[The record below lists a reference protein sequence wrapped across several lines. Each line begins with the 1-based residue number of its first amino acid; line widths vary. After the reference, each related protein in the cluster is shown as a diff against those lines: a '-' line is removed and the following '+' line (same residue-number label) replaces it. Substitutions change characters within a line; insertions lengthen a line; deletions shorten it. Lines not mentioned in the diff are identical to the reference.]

1 MSLERMF
8 DTLEGLRSTAS
19 VDAAFGK
26 PQEAHGRFMIPV
38 SSVQVGMGMG
48 FGQGDI
54 KEQSAEQEQASNE
67 PPGGGGGGGGAGA
80 RPIAMIEVTA
90 DQTRIHPIVDETKV
104 ALAGIALGAWI
115 IFLLLVTVRR
125 IFAEGNDAQ

>member
-19 VDAAFGK
+19 VDAAFGQ
-26 PQEAHGRFMIPV
+26 PQEAKGRTMIPV
-38 SSVQVGMGMG
+38 SSVHVGMGMG
-48 FGQGDI
+48 FGQGVV
-54 KEQSAEQEQASNE
+54 EQVGMGPEPSADES
-67 PPGGGGGGGGAGA
+67 PVGGGGGGGAGA

-90 DQTRIHPIVDETKV
+90 DQTIIHPIVDETKV

-125 IFAEGNDAQ
+125 VFSEGNETQ

>member
-26 PQEAHGRFMIPV
+26 PQETEGRFMIPV
-38 SSVQVGMGMG
+38 STVHVGLGMG
-48 FGQGDI
+48 FGQGVTEESDDP
-54 KEQSAEQEQASNE
+54 EQVSDE

-80 RPIAMIEVTA
+80 RPIAWIEVTP
-90 DQTRIHPIVDETKV
+90 DQTIIHPIVDETRV
-104 ALAGIALGAWI
+104 ALAGIALGAWV
-115 IFLLLVTVRR
+115 FLLLTLTLRA
-125 IFAEGNDAQ
+125 IFGSSEAS

>member
-26 PQEAHGRFMIPV
+26 PQETEGRTMIPV

-48 FGQGDI
+48 FGQGVTEESI
-54 KEQSAEQEQASNE
+54 AHEQVSDE
-67 PPGGGGGGGGAGA
+67 PPTGGGGGGGAGA
-80 RPIAMIEVTA
+80 RPVAMIEITA
-90 DQTRIHPIVDETKV
+90 DRTIIHPIVDETKV
-104 ALAGIALGAWI
+104 ALAGIALGAWVM
-115 IFLLLVTVRR
+115 FLLMLTLRA
-125 IFAEGNDAQ
+125 IFGSQEAE